1 MTTPLP
7 LVNLDTQAAQVLG
20 TLWLHGHLGN
30 LETFDACLLAALE
43 RGLALVEFALIEDRS
58 DLTHALAHSEPRGAD
73 LPDHAPVARAS
84 IIKRLDSARVRCAI
98 AHNVPVLP
106 RPLFACLLVEAG
118 ARSLAHDAEGL
129 APTALDLCPEEE
141 WEP

>member
-1 MTTPLP
+1 MTITLP
-7 LVNLDTQAAQVLG
+7 LAHLDDHAARVLG
-20 TLWLHGHLGN
+20 TLWLHGHLGD
-30 LETFDACLLAALE
+30 LDTFDACLLAALE

-73 LPDHAPVARAS
+73 LPDHVLEARAS

-98 AHNVPVLP
+98 AHNAPVLP
-106 RPLFACLLVEAG
+106 RPLFACLLVESG

-129 APTALDLCPEEE
+129 APTTLDLCPEEE
-141 WEP
+141 P